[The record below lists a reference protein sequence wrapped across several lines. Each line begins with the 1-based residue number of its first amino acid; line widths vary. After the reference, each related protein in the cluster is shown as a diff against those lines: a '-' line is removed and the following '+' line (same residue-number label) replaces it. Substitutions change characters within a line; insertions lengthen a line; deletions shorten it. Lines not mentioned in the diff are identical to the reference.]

1 MDKKC
6 LLTFFSVPLFFF
18 RTTYT
23 SGAYAFT
30 LYLLGEQPKEAKNT
44 LLNVEIEL
52 NPDFMA
58 ISGKGKFVDFN
69 KFSAYCIR

>member
-6 LLTFFSVPLFFF
+6 LLTFFSVPLIFPNYLYI
-18 RTTYT
+18 R
-23 SGAYAFT
+23 SLAFT